1 MDAGRILRGEKP
13 ADLPVQQAT
22 KVEFYINL
30 KTAKALGLHVPCGNA
45 SARRRDDR
53 IACQWSL
60 LALSGH
66 RLVRC
71 TCLLMTQSGHS
82 PKLGYALGTFGVRYH
97 TALDFFRITGA
108 LRCKANNF
116 FGYDFN

>member
-1 MDAGRILRGEKP
+1 MSAIGPKRTFLFAPHMSAIGGK
-13 ADLPVQQAT
+13 ADMPL
-22 KVEFYINL
+22 
-30 KTAKALGLHVPCGNA
+30 LH
-45 SARRRDDR
+45 RK
-53 IACQWSL
+53 
-60 LALSGH
+60 
-66 RLVRC
+66 
-71 TCLLMTQSGHS
+71 CLLMTQSGHS

>member
-1 MDAGRILRGEKP
+1 MSAIGTKQTSPSALHMSAFGGK
-13 ADLPVQQAT
+13 ADM
-22 KVEFYINL
+22 
-30 KTAKALGLHVPCGNA
+30 
-45 SARRRDDR
+45 
-53 IACQWSL
+53 
-60 LALSGH
+60 
-66 RLVRC
+66 RLVHC